1 MKVKTLDK
9 MDKSQIE
16 KDAKRIL
23 GKFAKALEKVDGDNS
38 EVSINVD
45 REEFERVEGE
55 GEGCEGFKED
65 FLSNAPNK
73 DKDFIIAERGG
84 WK

>member
-1 MKVKTLDK
+1 MKVRIISK

-23 GKFAKALEKVDGDNS
+23 DKFAKALVKVDEETS
-38 EVSINVD
+38 KVSINVD

-55 GEGCEGFKED
+55 GEDGDWFKED
-65 FLSNAPNK
+65 FLNNAPKK
-73 DKDFIIAERGG
+73 DKDFIIAERGS

>member
-1 MKVKTLDK
+1 
-9 MDKSQIE
+9 MDKSHIK

-23 GKFAKALEKVDGDNS
+23 DKFARALNKVDDNIR

-55 GEGCEGFKED
+55 GDEGGDWFKED
-65 FLSNAPNK
+65 FLNNAPNK